1 MLSRQSVL
9 SCTAINEILMS
20 AALPT
25 KNIFIVF
32 IKKTNP
38 MKLWYSS
45 RCCTVKMMMMQP
57 RSVPFSIAL
66 LN

>member
-9 SCTAINEILMS
+9 SCSAINEILMS
-20 AALPT
+20 ATLPT

-32 IKKTNP
+32 IKNNP

-45 RCCTVKMMMMQP
+45 RCCTVKMMMIQP
-57 RSVPFSIAL
+57 RSVSFSIAL